1 MLAGPNSAPLS
12 TPDTRTAGT
21 KESEML
27 AIGSC
32 QTIPGVLALKMY
44 VHTIRS
50 LQLRRCSH
58 FQVSGEH
65 IRNARPSWRVGDV
78 GNLLPNEKL
87 LQFTESPDMLMI
99 DRWWDFLS

>member
-32 QTIPGVLALKMY
+32 QTIPGVLALKIY

-50 LQLRRCSH
+50 LQLRRRSH
-58 FQVSGEH
+58 FQVIGEH
-65 IRNARPSWRVGDV
+65 NFATLGLPGGWGCRKPSAKR
-78 GNLLPNEKL
+78 KA
-87 LQFTESPDMLMI
+87 TTI
-99 DRWWDFLS
+99 